1 MGTLILAILSSM
13 QLTHGYHIEFC
24 YLGFSHIYHS
34 QQIVKRLCFQ
44 LCLSAI
50 LFMGKGSPCDYI
62 WICSNLFTRDPWPPT
77 ALAPPPPALLLRAVY
92 VCVLIVVDDVVS
104 VFIHKA
110 DGDALA
116 TLVDNNVNVTMNI
129 SVGEVLTTLTF
140 NENGTSS
147 NHLRLSN
154 LTAVKNINLLV
165 MSLSFVVLLI
175 IGLVCLL
182 VYAVRRSK
190 YLQAKNRARDMV
202 SDINWFWNFFYHKT
216 MIVNSH

>member
-1 MGTLILAILSSM
+1 M
-13 QLTHGYHIEFC
+13 
-24 YLGFSHIYHS
+24 
-34 QQIVKRLCFQ
+34 
-44 LCLSAI
+44 
-50 LFMGKGSPCDYI
+50 
-62 WICSNLFTRDPWPPT
+62 
-77 ALAPPPPALLLRAVY
+77 
-92 VCVLIVVDDVVS
+92 S

-140 NENGTSS
+140 NENGTLS

-165 MSLSFVVLLI
+165 ISLSFVVLLI

-202 SDINWFWNFFYHKT
+202 SDINGF
-216 MIVNSH
+216 

>member
-1 MGTLILAILSSM
+1 M
-13 QLTHGYHIEFC
+13 
-24 YLGFSHIYHS
+24 
-34 QQIVKRLCFQ
+34 
-44 LCLSAI
+44 
-50 LFMGKGSPCDYI
+50 
-62 WICSNLFTRDPWPPT
+62 
-77 ALAPPPPALLLRAVY
+77 
-92 VCVLIVVDDVVS
+92 S

-140 NENGTSS
+140 NENGTS

-165 MSLSFVVLLI
+165 ISLSFVVLLI

-202 SDINWFWNFFYHKT
+202 SDIN
-216 MIVNSH
+216 

>member
-1 MGTLILAILSSM
+1 MVTIL
-13 QLTHGYHIEFC
+13 H
-24 YLGFSHIYHS
+24 
-34 QQIVKRLCFQ
+34 
-44 LCLSAI
+44 SAI
-50 LFMGKGSPCDYI
+50 LDSATFTTHNRLSKGYVFSYVCLTPNCI
-62 WICSNLFTRDPWPPT
+62 RF
-77 ALAPPPPALLLRAVY
+77 PPPALLLRAVNIY

-165 MSLSFVVLLI
+165 ISLSFVVLLI

-190 YLQAKNRARDMV
+190 YLQAKNRARDMA
-202 SDINWFWNFFYHKT
+202 SDIN
-216 MIVNSH
+216 